1 MLATYKEVNITLQ
14 GSTVS
19 ISSFA
24 HVDAILIQ
32 PCLSKSHGEKKI
44 KLKKPK
50 YLSSNKVRLPGSRT
64 SRVPFVSTFL
74 FLNEAPGTRTSVG
87 EISWSF
93 DAHTLEITHK
103 HVHKTKRTSLQKA

>member
-74 FLNEAPGTRTSVG
+74 FLNEAPGTRTSAQ
-87 EISWSF
+87 
-93 DAHTLEITHK
+93 D
-103 HVHKTKRTSLQKA
+103 QKNQLAKGLDPIMTVCALYPSNLPNP